1 MSHEPNWYAV
11 LGLEPGA
18 SSEAIKRAYRAV
30 VGQTHE
36 DRLQGLPDAEREEKG
51 RKYREAVQAY
61 QVLRDP
67 VARQR
72 FDRRFAPVRSL
83 RDLLLRP
90 SGERV
95 GSQLF
100 AHGLKEPGRGED
112 LLSLVTVPAA
122 DWRPGALVQVRVG
135 EETVRVP
142 VPTDLARRWL
152 RFEGRGTPGSNGG
165 SAGDLFVQVHLK

>member
-1 MSHEPNWYAV
+1 MSHEPNWYQV

-18 SSEAIKRAYRAV
+18 SMLQIKSAYRAQ
-30 VGQTHE
+30 VGETHE
-36 DRLQGLPDAEREEKG
+36 DRLQGLSDAEREKMS
-51 RKYREAVQAY
+51 RKYRETVQAY
-61 QVLRDP
+61 RVLSDP
-67 VARQR
+67 AARQR

-112 LLSLVTVPAA
+112 LLSLTTVPRT
-122 DWRPGALVQVRVG
+122 DWQAGAMVEVRVG

-142 VPTDLARRWL
+142 VPTDLTRRWL
-152 RFEGRGTPGSNGG
+152 RFEGRGAPGSNGG
-165 SAGDLFVQVHLK
+165 SAGDLFVRVDLT